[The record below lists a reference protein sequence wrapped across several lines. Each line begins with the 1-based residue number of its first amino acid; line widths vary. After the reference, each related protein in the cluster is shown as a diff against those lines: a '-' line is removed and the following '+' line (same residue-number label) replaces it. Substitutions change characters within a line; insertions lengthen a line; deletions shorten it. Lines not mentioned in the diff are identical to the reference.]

1 MVPDPRTGAHHEH
14 QFLRHRLR
22 CPPARPLVR
31 GHDRRRVRPQP
42 DVQGWCRDGRAGG
55 HDLRARQPAP
65 AGRPD
70 RCRPVAAARQ
80 RRRTEPGFAPS
91 DRRHGRRRED
101 QGVHRLVR
109 RVRRPRPLR
118 SVTPMDTWATRIQS
132 ARAERV
138 AAMAAEE
145 QTIRDADRARRAS
158 PGADEPA
165 AHLRRLGA
173 RPAGCSPT
181 RVDTCGVSAGRSPA
195 VWDRVEH
202 AMWARGWRTT
212 HDRTD
217 AWHLC
222 RGNLPVVMVD
232 FTAGL
237 HEVSP
242 APGGDLNIRDPY
254 ALVGRVRAKY
264 GDDGVDDLW
273 LSLINGGRVY
283 VGDRLDE
290 QELAAH
296 ARSALDGTNA
306 ETRPAR

>member
-1 MVPDPRTGAHHEH
+1 
-14 QFLRHRLR
+14 
-22 CPPARPLVR
+22 
-31 GHDRRRVRPQP
+31 
-42 DVQGWCRDGRAGG
+42 
-55 HDLRARQPAP
+55 
-65 AGRPD
+65 
-70 RCRPVAAARQ
+70 
-80 RRRTEPGFAPS
+80 
-91 DRRHGRRRED
+91 
-101 QGVHRLVR
+101 
-109 RVRRPRPLR
+109 
-118 SVTPMDTWATRIQS
+118 MDTWATRIQS

-145 QTIRDADRARRAS
+145 QTIRDAVTSGTPIAHVARALGQTNRQRIYDVLERGRQAVVQ
-158 PGADEPA
+158 PEWTPVVY
-165 AHLRRLGA
+165 LRG
-173 RPAGCSPT
+173 
-181 RVDTCGVSAGRSPA
+181 AGRSQA